1 MSKKKITRFRIN
13 EAGLLEVLDFKKR
26 TFKQALKPFLKKG
39 WKHDPDKL
47 VAGMHRSSDLRDAV
61 IVIRDAYL
69 EHFEKLSDELLM
81 RLCEPRSAEI
91 TDDEL
96 EGIYQHLLAVTVLL
110 SEICTRS
117 LSNWVRTLSS
127 ADYDDLIEELRIFL
141 AHEVTENFHAWDA
154 AVDTPQGQAVTLLMD
169 LAPDDQD
176 AFAFELVQNEDAS
189 TLGFATTKTAEELN
203 AIVRESGLDIEFV
216 ALKAEKPAAKD
227 PKTESAAAP
236 VVEAKTTEMKSSTPA
251 KPKAQKQQN
260 PQESAKPAPAAGT
273 AEKAPAATKAA
284 PKATQTAAPKSAPKA
299 KKAPVKKSQPAAK
312 TASVKP
318 SEK

>member
-1 MSKKKITRFRIN
+1 MSKKKITRFCIN
-13 EAGLLEVLDFKKR
+13 EAGQLEVLDFKKR

-81 RLCEPRSAEI
+81 RLCEPRSVEI

-96 EGIYQHLLAVTVLL
+96 EETYQHLLAVTVLL

-189 TLGFATTKTAEELN
+189 TLCFATTKTAEELN

-216 ALKAEKPAAKD
+216 ALKAEKPAAKA
-227 PKTESAAAP
+227 PKTEPAAP
-236 VVEAKTTEMKSSTPA
+236 VVEAKTTVMKSSTRPSPRRKNRKRAPSPQPRPA
-251 KPKAQKQQN
+251 RLRRHRLQRRLRPKPRRL
-260 PQESAKPAPAAGT
+260 P
-273 AEKAPAATKAA
+273 
-284 PKATQTAAPKSAPKA
+284 
-299 KKAPVKKSQPAAK
+299 
-312 TASVKP
+312 
-318 SEK
+318 

>member
-13 EAGLLEVLDFKKR
+13 EAGQLEVLDFKKR

-96 EGIYQHLLAVTVLL
+96 EGTYQHLLAVTVLL

-189 TLGFATTKTAEELN
+189 TLCFATTKTAEELN

-216 ALKAEKPAAKD
+216 ALKAEKPAAKA
-227 PKTESAAAP
+227 PKTEPAAP
-236 VVEAKTTEMKSSTPA
+236 VVEAKTTVMKSSTPA
-251 KPKAQKQQN
+251 NSKAQK
-260 PQESAKPAPAAGT
+260 PQKSAKPAPAAGT
-273 AEKAPAATKAA
+273 AEKAPAATKG
-284 PKATQTAAPKSAPKA
+284 SPKA
-299 KKAPVKKSQPAAK
+299 KKAPVKKSQSAAK

>member
-1 MSKKKITRFRIN
+1 MSKKKITRFCIN
-13 EAGLLEVLDFKKR
+13 EAGQLEVLDFKKR

-81 RLCEPRSAEI
+81 RLSVEI

-96 EGIYQHLLAVTVLL
+96 EGTYQHLLAVTVLL

-189 TLGFATTKTAEELN
+189 TLCFATTKTAEELN

-216 ALKAEKPAAKD
+216 TLKAEKPAAKA
-227 PKTESAAAP
+227 PKTEPAAP
-236 VVEAKTTEMKSSTPA
+236 VVEAKTTVMKSSTSA
-251 KPKAQKQQN
+251 KSKAQK
-260 PQESAKPAPAAGT
+260 PQKSAKPAPAAGT

-284 PKATQTAAPKSAPKA
+284 PKA
-299 KKAPVKKSQPAAK
+299 KKAPVKKSQSAAK

>member
-13 EAGLLEVLDFKKR
+13 EAGQLEVLDFKKR

-81 RLCEPRSAEI
+81 RLCEPRSVEI

-96 EGIYQHLLAVTVLL
+96 EGTYQHLLAVTVLL

-189 TLGFATTKTAEELN
+189 TLCFATTKTAEELN

-216 ALKAEKPAAKD
+216 TLKAEKPAAKA
-227 PKTESAAAP
+227 PKTEPAAP
-236 VVEAKTTEMKSSTPA
+236 VVEAKTTVKKSSTPA
-251 KPKAQKQQN
+251 KSKAQK
-260 PQESAKPAPAAGT
+260 PQKSAKPAPAAGT

-284 PKATQTAAPKSAPKA
+284 PKA
-299 KKAPVKKSQPAAK
+299 KKAPVKKSQSAAK

>member
-1 MSKKKITRFRIN
+1 MSKKKITRFCIN
-13 EAGLLEVLDFKKR
+13 EAGQLEVLDFKKR

-81 RLCEPRSAEI
+81 RLSVEI

-96 EGIYQHLLAVTVLL
+96 EGTYQHLLAVTVLL

-189 TLGFATTKTAEELN
+189 TLCFATTKTAEELN

-216 ALKAEKPAAKD
+216 TLKAEKPAAKA
-227 PKTESAAAP
+227 PKTEPAAP
-236 VVEAKTTEMKSSTPA
+236 VVEAKTTVMKSSTPA
-251 KPKAQKQQN
+251 KSKAQK
-260 PQESAKPAPAAGT
+260 PQKSAKPAPAAGT

-284 PKATQTAAPKSAPKA
+284 PKA
-299 KKAPVKKSQPAAK
+299 KKAPVKKSQSAAK

>member
-13 EAGLLEVLDFKKR
+13 EAGQLEVLDFKKR

-96 EGIYQHLLAVTVLL
+96 EGTYQHLLAVTVLL

-141 AHEVTENFHAWDA
+141 AHKVTENFHAWDA

-189 TLGFATTKTAEELN
+189 TLCFATTKTAEELN

-216 ALKAEKPAAKD
+216 ALKAEKPAAKA
-227 PKTESAAAP
+227 PKTEPAAP
-236 VVEAKTTEMKSSTPA
+236 VVEAKTTVMKSSTPA
-251 KPKAQKQQN
+251 KSKAQK
-260 PQESAKPAPAAGT
+260 PQKSAKPAPAAGT

-284 PKATQTAAPKSAPKA
+284 PKA
-299 KKAPVKKSQPAAK
+299 KKAPVKKSQSAAK

>member
-1 MSKKKITRFRIN
+1 MSKKKITRFCIN
-13 EAGLLEVLDFKKR
+13 EAGQLEVLDFKKR

-81 RLCEPRSAEI
+81 RLCEPRSVEI

-96 EGIYQHLLAVTVLL
+96 EGTYQHLLAVTVLL

-189 TLGFATTKTAEELN
+189 TLCFATTKTAEELN

-216 ALKAEKPAAKD
+216 ALKAEKPAAKA
-227 PKTESAAAP
+227 PKTEPAAP
-236 VVEAKTTEMKSSTPA
+236 VVEAKTTVMKSSTPA
-251 KPKAQKQQN
+251 KSKAQK
-260 PQESAKPAPAAGT
+260 PHKSAKPAPAAGT

-284 PKATQTAAPKSAPKA
+284 PKA
-299 KKAPVKKSQPAAK
+299 KKAPVKKSQSAAK

>member
-13 EAGLLEVLDFKKR
+13 EAGQLEVLDFKKR

-96 EGIYQHLLAVTVLL
+96 EGTYQHLLAVTVLL

-189 TLGFATTKTAEELN
+189 TLCFATTKTAEELN

-216 ALKAEKPAAKD
+216 ALKAEKPAAKA
-227 PKTESAAAP
+227 PKTEPAAP
-236 VVEAKTTEMKSSTPA
+236 VVEAKTTVMKSSTPTNS
-251 KPKAQKQQN
+251 KAQK
-260 PQESAKPAPAAGT
+260 PQKSAKPAPAAGT

-284 PKATQTAAPKSAPKA
+284 PKA
-299 KKAPVKKSQPAAK
+299 KKAPVKKSQSAAK

>member
-69 EHFEKLSDELLM
+69 EHFEKLSDELLV

-96 EGIYQHLLAVTVLL
+96 EGTYQHLLAVTVLL

-127 ADYDDLIEELRIFL
+127 ADYDDLVEELRIFL

-216 ALKAEKPAAKD
+216 ALKAEKPAAKA
-227 PKTESAAAP
+227 PKTEPAAP
-236 VVEAKTTEMKSSTPA
+236 VVEAKTTVMKSSTPA
-251 KPKAQKQQN
+251 KPEAQK
-260 PQESAKPAPAAGT
+260 PQKSAKPAPAAGT
-273 AEKAPAATKAA
+273 AENAPAATKAA
-284 PKATQTAAPKSAPKA
+284 PKATQKAAPKSAPKA
-299 KKAPVKKSQPAAK
+299 KKAPVKKSRPAAK

>member
-1 MSKKKITRFRIN
+1 MSKKKITRFCIN
-13 EAGLLEVLDFKKR
+13 EAGQLEVLDFKKR

-81 RLCEPRSAEI
+81 RLCELRSVEI

-96 EGIYQHLLAVTVLL
+96 EGTYQHLLAVTVLL

-189 TLGFATTKTAEELN
+189 TLCFATTKTAEELN

-216 ALKAEKPAAKD
+216 TLKAEKPAAKA
-227 PKTESAAAP
+227 PKTEPAAP
-236 VVEAKTTEMKSSTPA
+236 VVEAKTTVMKSSTPA
-251 KPKAQKQQN
+251 KSKAQK
-260 PQESAKPAPAAGT
+260 SAKPAPAAGT

-284 PKATQTAAPKSAPKA
+284 PKA
-299 KKAPVKKSQPAAK
+299 KKAPVKKSQSAAK

>member
-13 EAGLLEVLDFKKR
+13 EAGQLEVLDFKKR

-81 RLCEPRSAEI
+81 RLCEPRSVEI

-96 EGIYQHLLAVTVLL
+96 EGTYQHLLAVTVLL

-189 TLGFATTKTAEELN
+189 TLCFATTKTAEELN

-216 ALKAEKPAAKD
+216 TLKAEKPAAKA
-227 PKTESAAAP
+227 PKTEPAAP
-236 VVEAKTTEMKSSTPA
+236 VVEAKTTVMKSSTPA
-251 KPKAQKQQN
+251 KSKAQK
-260 PQESAKPAPAAGT
+260 PQKSAKPAPAAGT

-284 PKATQTAAPKSAPKA
+284 PKA
-299 KKAPVKKSQPAAK
+299 KKAPVKKSQSAAK